1 MNPFA
6 LILGFAL
13 ASERS
18 SFPTLHSLVN
28 LDPHS
33 NSLSKLLHGALGLQ
47 ASGHLFW
54 CAEGALSCLLLG
66 MKNQKKTE
74 NKYPTAAT
82 MLHK

>member
-18 SFPTLHSLVN
+18 SSLALHSLVS

-33 NSLSKLLHGALGLQ
+33 HSLSELLHGSLGRQ

-54 CAEGALSCLLLG
+54 WA
-66 MKNQKKTE
+66 K
-74 NKYPTAAT
+74 AA
-82 MLHK
+82 